1 MILIF
6 SLGSWWLF
14 LVFKLSNLGQSI
26 NHLGDSKILSMLVW
40 EGLSFFILTT
50 LLGCSLF
57 YLYFRDL
64 KKNNALQAFFASLT
78 HELKTPLASMRLQ
91 AEVIKDLIEA
101 EDHSHEKLALLTSRL
116 ISDTSKLEFEI
127 DKSFQLSRIEQGG
140 NLSLSSLNPIRFLD
154 HFLKRWEPQ
163 FDFQVINQ
171 TGNNVALLVDQR
183 ALEMILKNLIENTQ
197 RHQPDSRSITIT
209 LKRND
214 NLLEIIYDDFGK
226 PFYGNQQRLK
236 KLFYKYNSSKGSGV
250 GLYIID
256 ELTKK
261 MNGTFDIE
269 QKGHLI
275 FKLTFPCQR
284 EEDHE

>member
-1 MILIF
+1 
-6 SLGSWWLF
+6 
-14 LVFKLSNLGQSI
+14 
-26 NHLGDSKILSMLVW
+26 
-40 EGLSFFILTT
+40 
-50 LLGCSLF
+50 
-57 YLYFRDL
+57 
-64 KKNNALQAFFASLT
+64 
-78 HELKTPLASMRLQ
+78 
-91 AEVIKDLIEA
+91 
-101 EDHSHEKLALLTSRL
+101 
-116 ISDTSKLEFEI
+116 
-127 DKSFQLSRIEQGG
+127 
-140 NLSLSSLNPIRFLD
+140 
-154 HFLKRWEPQ
+154 
-163 FDFQVINQ
+163 
-171 TGNNVALLVDQR
+171 
-183 ALEMILKNLIENTQ
+183 MILKNLIENTQ

-275 FKLTFPCQR
+275 FKLTFPCQK